1 MILHWNADPAAFT
14 IPFLGDFS
22 VRWYGILFASGFILG
37 YLSINNF
44 FKKHAY
50 PDNDLD
56 NLLFYMFMGTIIG
69 ARLGHCFFYQPD
81 FYLEHPIEIL
91 KIWKGGLA
99 SHGGGIGLII
109 AVLIFAKKYDYHFLP
124 LADLL
129 CIPTAFEG
137 SMIRLGNFF
146 NSEIYGKATDGTYG
160 IVFEQLHEN
169 FPRHPVQLYES
180 VAYLS
185 ITGFLVVCYKYR
197 QKRRTGMILGLFLI
211 FVFTTRM
218 ILEVFKPEQ
227 ADYNQ
232 NAVLTVGQY
241 LSIPFIAVGCVLVT
255 TSLFSDKLNNQDIT
269 NRRIQKKTDN
279 YS

>member
-14 IPFLGDFS
+14 LPFLGDYS
-22 VRWYGILFASGFILG
+22 VSWYGILFAAGFILG
-37 YLSINNF
+37 YFAISKY

-81 FYLEHPIEIL
+81 FYLSHPLEIL

-99 SHGGGIGLII
+99 SHGGGIGLVIS
-109 AVLIFAKKYDYHFLP
+109 VLIFARRYGYRFLP

-137 SMIRLGNFF
+137 AMIRLGNFF

-169 FPRHPVQLYES
+169 FPRHPVQLYEAAS
-180 VAYLS
+180 YLS
-185 ITGFLVVCYKYR
+185 ITGFLILCYKYI
-197 QKRRTGMILGLFLI
+197 KGRRTGMILGLFLI
-211 FVFTTRM
+211 SIFTTRM
-218 ILEVFKPEQ
+218 ILEIFKPEQ

-232 NAVLTVGQY
+232 NAALTVGQY
-241 LSIPFIAVGCVLVT
+241 LSIPFIVTGCVLVAF
-255 TSLFSDKLNNQDIT
+255 SLFSNQKSSCDIT
-269 NRRIQKKTDN
+269 DRRIQENK
-279 YS
+279 